1 MRAYSLN
8 SGQVR
13 LYESIVHRILQPL
26 IDLLRVAFRR
36 GQMDALLCKIS
47 SQNSGAILL
56 SQHKILTCEG
66 WLEMKSTHIESRHF
80 VTDPV
85 RFKQLLRDL
94 EFEKLKEFEVEDHI
108 FMPKGKEYDLSQQQ
122 MKIRVR
128 EDKTL
133 LIYRTCKWVNKA
145 KYDRIRISE
154 ELAFEDAVGILKNW
168 NFEKTFAFGRTG
180 SRYKKG
186 DIIISLENID
196 HIGHMIEIEAPSE
209 QSLDRTISEL
219 DYISHKIPKSVP
231 ALVCDKRTI
240 D

>member
-1 MRAYSLN
+1 
-8 SGQVR
+8 
-13 LYESIVHRILQPL
+13 
-26 IDLLRVAFRR
+26 
-36 GQMDALLCKIS
+36 
-47 SQNSGAILL
+47 
-56 SQHKILTCEG
+56 
-66 WLEMKSTHIESRHF
+66 MKSAHIESRHL

-85 RFKQLLRDL
+85 RFRQLLKDL
-94 EFEKLKEFEVEDHI
+94 KFEKLKEFEVEDHI
-108 FMPKGKEYDLSQQQ
+108 FMPKGNKYDLSHQQ

-154 ELAFEDAVGILKNW
+154 ELAFEDALDILDNW
-168 NFEKTFAFGRTG
+168 NFEKIFAFGRTG

-196 HIGHMIEIEAPSE
+196 DLGHMIEIEAPSE
-209 QSLDRTISEL
+209 RSLDRTILEL
-219 DYISHKIPKSVP
+219 DHISHKIPKSVP
-231 ALVCDKRTI
+231 ALVCEKRII

>member
-1 MRAYSLN
+1 
-8 SGQVR
+8 
-13 LYESIVHRILQPL
+13 
-26 IDLLRVAFRR
+26 
-36 GQMDALLCKIS
+36 
-47 SQNSGAILL
+47 
-56 SQHKILTCEG
+56 
-66 WLEMKSTHIESRHF
+66 MKSSHIESRHF
-80 VTDPV
+80 ITDLV
-85 RFKQLLRDL
+85 RFGQLLRDL
-94 EFEKLKEFEVEDHI
+94 KFEKLKEFEVEDHI
-108 FMPKGKEYDLSQQQ
+108 FVPKGKKYDLSHQQ

-133 LIYRTCKWVNKA
+133 LIYRTYKWANKA

-154 ELAFEDAVGILKNW
+154 EVAFEDALDILENW
-168 NFEKTFAFGRTG
+168 NFEKIFAFGRTG

-196 HIGHMIEIEAPSE
+196 DIGQMIEIEAPSE

-231 ALVCDKRTI
+231 ALVWDKRII